1 MLRRLL
7 SKREWKSIRAGTMA
21 MLLCVN
27 VVIIL
32 LLSLGAFSFYQQSFV
47 DEIAGARSDVLRQ
60 IAERARQ
67 FKTNI
72 YTLSNLYYNDGRFH
86 TAVEELDRYLA
97 GQPLRYAVTLP
108 MLSTM
113 A

>member
-7 SKREWKSIRAGTMA
+7 PKREWRSIRVGTMA

-32 LLSLGAFSFYQQSFV
+32 LLSLGTYGFYQKSFV

-72 YTLSNLYYNDGRFH
+72 YTLSNLYYTDSRFRL
-86 TAVEELDRYLA
+86 AVEALDQDA
-97 GQPLRYAVTLP
+97 D
-108 MLSTM
+108 
-113 A
+113 